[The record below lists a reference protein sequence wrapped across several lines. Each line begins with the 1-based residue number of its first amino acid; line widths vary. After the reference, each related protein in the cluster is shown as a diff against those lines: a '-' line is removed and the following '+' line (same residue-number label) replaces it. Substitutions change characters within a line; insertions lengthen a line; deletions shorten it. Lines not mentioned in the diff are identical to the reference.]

1 MKPKS
6 LIHVQIPR
14 NDLINLPR
22 NKRIL
27 FIGLAH
33 IYNEIN
39 AIMKLLRWSAACN
52 PDNIAGRHGQSA
64 TIYLFIQLLA
74 GKLFESWEVFK
85 KIFYKSKL
93 SITYNKRL
101 DSKASEALDYI
112 KDYFDTQKLV
122 KEIRN
127 FYSFHY
133 SPEKLDDALGKSDT
147 DLDIYLERG
156 LSPNNLFY
164 FVEDLLFTSLR
175 HDLKQMRNYDEIENL
190 TMDLS
195 TLASKFITVIDN
207 LMFEIS
213 NEYQLY
219 DNRKRIKI
227 GFAYLRKFN
236 SISIPWFSDTS
247 ELFAKRE
254 NKGKNN

>member
-1 MKPKS
+1 VQVGWSEMNPKT
-6 LIHVQIPR
+6 LIHVMIPCKDFIKLPR
-14 NDLINLPR
+14 NDRL
-22 NKRIL
+22 L

-39 AIMKLLRWSAACN
+39 VIMKLLRWSAAGN
-52 PDNIAGRHGQSA
+52 PDNIAGRHGQNA

-85 KIFYKSKL
+85 RIYYKSKL

-101 DSKASEALDYI
+101 DSKASNALDYI
-112 KDYFDTQKLV
+112 KDYFESQKLV

-133 SPEKLDDALGKSDT
+133 SPEKLDEALEISDT

-164 FVEDLLFTSLR
+164 FVEDLLFTSLL
-175 HDLKQMRNYDEIENL
+175 HDIKQMRDYNEIENL
-190 TMDLS
+190 TKDLS
-195 TLASKFITVIDN
+195 TLSSKFITVIDS
-207 LMFEIS
+207 LLFEIS
-213 NEYQLY
+213 KEYQL
-219 DNRKRIKI
+219 
-227 GFAYLRKFN
+227 L
-236 SISIPWFSDTS
+236 
-247 ELFAKRE
+247 
-254 NKGKNN
+254 